1 PVQDI
6 VEGHQAG
13 VRDAGRTVLRLHVRA
28 DAPGHAKGGIE
39 EDPAGEMQD
48 AEQVREGVH
57 GGTATAGGPA
67 QRSGGTAIPRHPR
80 WREGVSH
87 AGLMGAMGENTARGP
102 SALAQALAA
111 HHEAWLAY
119 TRADCELAGTLAG
132 AGSSWPTVHGL
143 GCHAGV
149 VEERVE
155 VLRGATACLQQ
166 LDADI
171 TDFDR
176 LECLQGLVARSMQ
189 PD

>member
-1 PVQDI
+1 MPVRPQGGAGGGLRWHPASRNCAMSSVRHVALLASALMLATSHAAAHDDGHEWP
-6 VEGHQAG
+6 EGSAMHSMQLESA
-13 VRDAGRTVLRLHVRA
+13 RLDAGLAALQQA
-28 DAPGHAKGGIE
+28 
-39 EDPAGEMQD
+39 
-48 AEQVREGVH
+48 
-57 GGTATAGGPA
+57 
-67 QRSGGTAIPRHPR
+67 
-80 WREGVSH
+80 H

-102 SALAQALAA
+102 SALSQALAV

-119 TRADCELAGTLAG
+119 TRADCELAGTLTG

-143 GCHAGV
+143 GCHAGA